1 MTILTLELENGR
13 SERQRTMVLH
23 SPGVKAI
30 RIQTET
36 DAPVEM
42 PSTMDGPVCAAI
54 FHAMQHCR
62 KLLVKGVVSEK
73 FLRSI
78 FEFQEAWHC
87 HYPDLYR
94 VVDIEPS
101 EISILETQTKAA
113 PDRGVIQ
120 TFSGGVD
127 SIFSFTRRRGDSGSV
142 GVNATSAVLVHGFD
156 VPYGNQHD
164 FDILRKRIEKIT
176 DDLGVQLHVL
186 KTSYRDSLPTNWEH
200 SHGAALASVLHHYA
214 PMNRLGIIASSDP
227 YNYVSFVP
235 HAWGSSPAT
244 DHLLSG
250 NEMEVFHDGA
260 GYSRPQKI
268 AFLAREAPSLLSLA
282 QFCWQ
287 GERRA
292 KNCGNCDKCV
302 HTRLSLR
309 AAGQSEGICFETP
322 FQSNMVEKINFGAET
337 LGDLLPLIHLA
348 ESNGCTDPWVG
359 EIKERIAPFMPVMHK
374 SKRSLGRSM
383 RYFRAAIRELLPSK

>member
-1 MTILTLELENGR
+1 
-13 SERQRTMVLH
+13 MVLH
-23 SPGVKAI
+23 SPDARAI
-30 RIQTET
+30 RVQTET

-42 PSTMDGPVCAAI
+42 PDTLDGPACASI
-54 FHAMQHCR
+54 FYAMQHCQ
-62 KLLVKGVVSEK
+62 KLVIKGAVSEK
-73 FLRSI
+73 FLRNI

-87 HYPDLYR
+87 HYPDLYH
-94 VVDIEPS
+94 VVDIEPT
-101 EISILETQTKAA
+101 EISTSETPSKSA

-127 SIFSFTRRRGDSGSV
+127 SIFSLTRRCVDSEPI
-142 GVNATSAVLVHGFD
+142 GVNATSALLVHGFD
-156 VPYGNQHD
+156 VPCANQSD
-164 FDILRKRIEKIT
+164 FDTLRKRIEKIT
-176 DDLGVQLHVL
+176 DNLGVQLHVL

-200 SHGAALASVLHHYA
+200 SHGAALASVLHHHA

-235 HAWGSSPAT
+235 HAWGSNPAT

-250 NEMEVFHDGA
+250 NELEIFHDGA

-268 AFLAREAPSLLSLA
+268 AFLAKEVPQLLSLA

-292 KNCGNCDKCV
+292 ENCGKCDKCV

-309 AAGQSEGICFETP
+309 AVGQSESICFETP
-322 FQSNMVEKINFGAET
+322 FQSNMLEKINFGAET

-348 ESNGCTDPWVG
+348 ESNGYTDPWVSK
-359 EIKERIAPFMPVMHK
+359 IKERVAPFMPVMHK
-374 SKRSLGRSM
+374 SNRSLGRSM
-383 RYFRAAIRELLPSK
+383 RYFQAAIRELLPSK